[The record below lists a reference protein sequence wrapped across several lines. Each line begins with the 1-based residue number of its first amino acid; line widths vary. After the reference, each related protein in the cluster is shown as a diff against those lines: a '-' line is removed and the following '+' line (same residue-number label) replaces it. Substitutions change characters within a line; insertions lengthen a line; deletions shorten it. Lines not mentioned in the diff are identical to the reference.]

1 MYEVRT
7 LPDSPLR
14 ERAFSESVPLIAAF
28 MYQAARFF
36 RSATVQTLAVF
47 EINNTRRFVLRGSRS
62 VATKEEP
69 TATPKAFV
77 ELTSRVTIDIRSA
90 S

>member
-1 MYEVRT
+1 MRSGLCRT
-7 LPDSPLR
+7 HRYANVLSQKAFRSSPLLCIELR
-14 ERAFSESVPLIAAF
+14 E
-28 MYQAARFF
+28 FF

-77 ELTSRVTIDIRSA
+77 ELTNRVTIDIRSA

>member
-1 MYEVRT
+1 
-7 LPDSPLR
+7 
-14 ERAFSESVPLIAAF
+14 
-28 MYQAARFF
+28 
-36 RSATVQTLAVF
+36 VF

-77 ELTSRVTIDIRSA
+77 ELTNRVTIDIRSA

>member
-1 MYEVRT
+1 V
-7 LPDSPLR
+7 L
-14 ERAFSESVPLIAAF
+14 
-28 MYQAARFF
+28 
-36 RSATVQTLAVF
+36 

-77 ELTSRVTIDIRSA
+77 ELTNRVTIDIRSA